1 MPGFRTTSVRFPNNP
16 GHATLPEQV
25 PSKPAEITNT
35 VARRFLTGKKRN
47 GFLSFI
53 ALVSLFGVCLGVAAL
68 TVVMGVMEGF
78 ETQLRSI
85 ITGTH
90 SHIVLYSSKQMIP
103 SQVEMEDRLRAIGG
117 SQIAALGPYI
127 FSEVMLAKG
136 PRVVGSMIEGI
147 EEEGAKK
154 TTDIQKHLREGEMPQ
169 RAQGENLPT
178 ILLGGNV
185 AESLGAKTGD
195 TINVISPFFDKES
208 LQPRSRKFKVGG
220 IVSTGMYEYDSK
232 YSLMQAE
239 EARDFF
245 RVPASAISAIK
256 IKTVDPKRSADLALK
271 IQKELGYPY
280 RARDWTELNR
290 NLLYAVQLQK
300 TVIFIILTAIILV
313 AAFNIMSTLMMMMS
327 EKKKEMSILK
337 AMGLSPRKSANVF
350 LKVGLLIGLSGAAAG
365 IVLGLAICGFLA
377 KTRFIKLPSDVYF
390 ISFLPVDVRPGTLLL
405 IAGCAVVVALL
416 ATLYPS
422 YRIAVESPVEGL
434 RYE

>member
-1 MPGFRTTSVRFPNNP
+1 MLRFP
-16 GHATLPEQV
+16 HEQPV
-25 PSKPAEITNT
+25 PTHKRENITNT

-47 GFLSFI
+47 AFLSFI

-90 SHIVLYSSKQMIP
+90 SHIVVYSAKQMIP
-103 SQVEMEDRLRAIGG
+103 SQVEMEDRLRGLGG
-117 SQIAALGPYI
+117 DQIEALGPYI

-136 PRVVGSMIEGI
+136 PRVVGSMVEGI
-147 EEEGAKK
+147 EEAGARA
-154 TTDIQKHLREGEMPQ
+154 TTEISRHLTQGEMPA
-169 RAQGENLPT
+169 RGAPATDTLPT
-178 ILLGGNV
+178 ILLGSNV
-185 AESLGAKTGD
+185 AESLGARLGD
-195 TINVISPFFDKES
+195 QINVISPFFDKES
-208 LQPRSRKFKVGG
+208 LQPRSRRFKVGG
-220 IVSTGMYEYDSK
+220 ILSTGMYEYDSK
-232 YSLMQAE
+232 YSLMHAD

-245 RVPASAISAIK
+245 RVPSSAVSAIK
-256 IKTVDPKRSADLALK
+256 IKTREPQKSIELAQK

-290 NLLYAVQLQK
+290 NLLYAVKLQK

-337 AMGLSPRKSANVF
+337 AMGLSPRKSAHVF
-350 LKVGLLIGLSGAAAG
+350 LKVGLLIGLSGATAG
-365 IVLGLAICGFLA
+365 LALGLGICAFLA

-390 ISFLPVDVRPGTLLL
+390 ISFLPVDVRPGTLAL
-405 IAGCAVVVALL
+405 ISACAVVVALL

>member
-1 MPGFRTTSVRFPNNP
+1 MASNIV
-16 GHATLPEQV
+16 Q
-25 PSKPAEITNT
+25 T

-47 GFLSFI
+47 AFLSFI

-90 SHIVLYSSKQMIP
+90 SHIVLYSSRQMIP
-103 SQVEMEDRLRAIGG
+103 NQVEMEDRLRSIGG
-117 SQIAALGPYI
+117 SAIQALGPYV
-127 FSEVMLAKG
+127 FSEVMVAKG
-136 PRVVGSMIEGI
+136 PRVVGAIVEGI
-147 EEEGAKK
+147 EVDSAKRS
-154 TTDIQKHLREGEMPQ
+154 TDLEKHLSEGDFPKAKE
-169 RAQGENLPT
+169 GENLPT
-178 ILLGGNV
+178 IV
-185 AESLGAKTGD
+185 LGANLAEALDAKTED
-195 TINVISPFFDKES
+195 EVNVISPFFDQES
-208 LQPRSRKFKVGG
+208 LQPRSRKFRVGG
-220 IVSTGMYEYDSK
+220 IIATGMYEYDSK
-232 YSLMQAE
+232 YSLLNAD

-245 RVPASAISAIK
+245 HIPSSAVSAIK
-256 IKTVDPKRSADLALK
+256 IKTNDPDHSQELAAK

-290 NLLYAVQLQK
+290 NLLYAVKLQK
-300 TVIFIILTAIILV
+300 AVIFVILTAIIIV

-337 AMGLSPRKSANVF
+337 AMGLSPRRSAGIF
-350 LKVGLLIGLSGAAAG
+350 MRVGMLIGLSGATAG
-365 IVLGLAICGFLA
+365 ITLGLFLCGILA
-377 KTRFIKLPSDVYF
+377 KTRLIRLPADIYF
-390 ISFLPVDVRPGTLLL
+390 ISYLPVDVRPQTLLV
-405 IAGCAVVVALL
+405 IAACAVVVAML

>member
-1 MPGFRTTSVRFPNNP
+1 MALSANIV
-16 GHATLPEQV
+16 
-25 PSKPAEITNT
+25 NT

-47 GFLSFI
+47 AFLSFI

-90 SHIVLYSSKQMIP
+90 SHVVLYSSKQMIP
-103 SQVEMEDRLRAIGG
+103 NQVEMEDRLRAIGG
-117 SQIAALGPYI
+117 DKIVALGPYI

-136 PRVVGSMIEGI
+136 PRVVGSVVEGI
-147 EEEGAKK
+147 DAESAKA
-154 TTDIQKHLREGEMPQ
+154 TTEISKHLIQGEMPTK
-169 RAQGENLPT
+169 GENGQQPT

-185 AESLGAKTGD
+185 AESLGAKLGD

-208 LQPRSRKFKVGG
+208 LQPRSRKFTVGG
-220 IVSTGMYEYDSK
+220 IISTGMYEYDSK
-232 YSLMQAE
+232 YSHMQAD

-245 RVPASAISAIK
+245 RIPTSAISAIK
-256 IKTVDPKRSADLALK
+256 IKTTDPEHSNLLAAK
-271 IQKELGYPY
+271 FQKELGYPY

-290 NLLYAVQLQK
+290 NLLYAVKLQK
-300 TVIFIILTAIILV
+300 AVIFIVLTAIILV

-337 AMGLSPRKSANVF
+337 AMGLSPRKSAGIF
-350 LKVGLLIGLSGAAAG
+350 LRVGMLIGLSGAAAG
-365 IVLGLAICGFLA
+365 ICLGLGICLFLA

-390 ISFLPVDVRPGTLLL
+390 ISYLPVDVRPDTLLI
-405 IAGCAVVVALL
+405 IAGCAVVVALG

>member
-1 MPGFRTTSVRFPNNP
+1 MSQSLV
-16 GHATLPEQV
+16 
-25 PSKPAEITNT
+25 NT
-35 VARRFLTGKKRN
+35 VARRFLTGRKHN
-47 GFLSFI
+47 AFLSFI
-53 ALVSLFGVCLGVAAL
+53 ALVSLFGVCVGVAAL

-90 SHIVLYSSKQMIP
+90 SHIVLYSARQMIP
-103 SQVEMEDRLRAIGG
+103 NQVGMEDRLRQLGG
-117 SQIAALGPYI
+117 DQIEALGPYI

-136 PRVVGSMIEGI
+136 PRVVGSIVEGI
-147 EEEGAKK
+147 DNDSAKK
-154 TTDIQKHLREGEMPQ
+154 TTDLESHLV
-169 RAQGENLPT
+169 QGTLPEKGT
-178 ILLGGNV
+178 IVIGGNL
-185 AESLGAKTGD
+185 AEALGAKLND
-195 TINVISPFFDKES
+195 EINVISPFFEKES

-232 YSLMQAE
+232 YSLLDAD

-245 RVPASAISAIK
+245 RISPSVTSAIK
-256 IKTVDPKRSADLALK
+256 IKTTNPQKSAELAAH

-290 NLLYAVQLQK
+290 NLLYAVKLQK
-300 TVIFIILTAIILV
+300 AVIFVILTAIILV

-327 EKKKEMSILK
+327 EKRKEMSILK
-337 AMGLSPRKSANVF
+337 AMGLTPRASSGIF
-350 LKVGLLIGLSGAAAG
+350 MRVGLLIGLSGAATG
-365 IVLGLAICGFLA
+365 IALGLVICGILA
-377 KTRFIKLPSDVYF
+377 KTRLIRLPADVYF
-390 ISFLPVDVRPGTLLL
+390 ISYLPVDVRPSTLLL
-405 IAGCAVVVALL
+405 IATCAVVVALA

>member
-1 MPGFRTTSVRFPNNP
+1 MPSIV
-16 GHATLPEQV
+16 
-25 PSKPAEITNT
+25 ST

-47 GFLSFI
+47 AFLSFI

-90 SHIVLYSSKQMIP
+90 SHIVLYSAKQMIP
-103 SQVEMEDRLRAIGG
+103 NQVEMEDRLRAFAPE
-117 SQIAALGPYI
+117 QIVALGPYV

-136 PRVVGSMIEGI
+136 QRVVGSVVEGI
-147 EEEGAKK
+147 ENDSARA
-154 TTDIQKHLREGEMPQ
+154 TTDVEKHLLQGEMPVKS
-169 RAQGENLPT
+169 AEGNLAT
-178 ILLGGNV
+178 ILLGGNL
-185 AESLGAKTGD
+185 AEALGAKLGD
-195 TINVISPFFDKES
+195 EINVISPFFEKNS

-232 YSLMQAE
+232 YSHMNSD

-245 RVPASAISAIK
+245 RISPSTVSAIK
-256 IKTVDPKRSADLALK
+256 IKTTNPERSMELATR

-290 NLLYAVQLQK
+290 NLLYAVRLQK
-300 TVIFIILTAIILV
+300 AVIFIILTAIILV

-337 AMGLSPRKSANVF
+337 AMGLSPFKSSSIF
-350 LKVGLLIGLSGAAAG
+350 LRVGLLIGLTGATAG
-365 IVLGLAICGFLA
+365 IALGLAICLMLA
-377 KTRFIKLPSDVYF
+377 KTRFITLPADVYF
-390 ISFLPVDVRPGTLLL
+390 ISYLPVDVRISTLGL
-405 IAGCAVVVALL
+405 IAACAVVVALL

-422 YRIAVESPVEGL
+422 YRVAVESPVDGL